1 MLLREIET
9 GTKGTMEQKMKY
21 AVLDFET
28 TGNQSSDEI
37 IQVGLAII
45 DHNLAVSQVYH
56 SFIKPT
62 IPIPPFIT
70 GLTGITKDDVKDA
83 PDLDEVMME
92 MVPLLNDVV
101 LVGHNVAFDFNFL
114 QSALDKTGYLPFTG
128 RILDT
133 MDFLKIFYPSL
144 SSYQLGLVAAE
155 FGVEHDRPHQAD
167 SDALATAY
175 VFLKCLEE
183 MAGLPLLTIQRLA
196 DLFAGE
202 DNDLGWFFDAAL
214 QERELQG
221 EQDTDGFAYYRQY
234 ALQIED
240 WMDIVPARDH
250 MVDNPLENISFEQ
263 FMEQVRERLRANL
276 PQYEEREAQNMMLEE
291 VMRAFD
297 EDKHLLVEAG
307 TGTGKSLGYLLPA
320 IYHGVKHNEKV
331 MVSTHTIN
339 LQEQLRE
346 RDVPLLTEAVP
357 FPFRAAVFKGR
368 NHYLC
373 LRKFEH
379 KISRKDFASPKEEV
393 MIAAQM
399 VVWLTQTETGDD
411 EELNLG
417 NRGGDFW
424 ETVASDSDSCLG
436 RSCPWFRKCY
446 YHRAKH
452 EAGVADV
459 VITNHSKLFTDI
471 QAGHQLLPGYE
482 RLVIDEAHHLEDV
495 AGKHLGLHMK
505 YFTVVHTLTRLFKDS
520 KTGQLPNLR
529 ILLQNAPSEK
539 STDWCGVIDGIYPAL
554 VDVRESWDKL
564 SEMLFSLMPERS
576 DAAPGDPGQFVLRL
590 LPHKKPKDWDTLC
603 TLENH
608 IYVLLGDVVRKG
620 ERLMN
625 DIREEQEDYGAD
637 SLLTD
642 ISGLFKDLATEREAI
657 RSFMKLDDEETVYW
671 IEGNGN
677 YRSRS
682 LQIYAVPID
691 VSEQLQNYFF
701 DKKKSVVMTSA
712 TLSVDKSFQYMI
724 DQLGLR
730 EAADTDRLLTSM
742 LPSPFNYR
750 NQALLVIPRDFPS
763 VKGSVGDEHFV
774 SMLVQSL
781 ADTAVATRGRMLVL
795 FTSYRMLRQVY
806 DPLKEQLSSEGITVI
821 GQGMDSGSRTKLT
834 RRFQGQEASV
844 LLGTSSFWEGVDIPG
859 EALTSLAIV
868 RLPFQPPN
876 HPLVE
881 AKSERLQ
888 KEKKNPFM
896 KLSVPQA
903 VIRFKQGFGRLV
915 RSSQD
920 RGIVVVY
927 DTRILESYYGKY
939 FLYSLPGPKMEHMPT
954 EQMVPRISEWLDV
967 DEVQD
972 VKEQ

>member
-1 MLLREIET
+1 
-9 GTKGTMEQKMKY
+9 MKY

-45 DHNLAVSQVYH
+45 DDDLTVSHVYS
-56 SFIKPT
+56 SFVNPGVS
-62 IPIPPFIT
+62 IPPFIT
-70 GLTGITKDDVKDA
+70 GLTGITDELVKDA
-83 PDLDEVMME
+83 PDLDVVMME

-114 QSALDKTGYLPFTG
+114 QSSLDRTGYLPFTG

-133 MDFLKIFYPSL
+133 MDFLKIIFPSL
-144 SSYQLGLVAAE
+144 TSYQLSQVSSE
-155 FGVEHDRPHQAD
+155 FEVQHDRPHQAD
-167 SDALATAY
+167 SDALATALI
-175 VFLKCLEE
+175 FIKCLEE
-183 MAGLPLLTIQRLA
+183 IEGLPLLTLQRLS

-202 DNDLGWFFDAAL
+202 DSDLGWFFDAML
-214 QERELQG
+214 QEK
-221 EQDTDGFAYYRQY
+221 EQQVDPNPKGHTYYRQF
-234 ALQIED
+234 ALQVDD
-240 WMDIVPARDH
+240 WTEMIPARYGD
-250 MVDNPLENISFEQ
+250 DTNPLDNVTFQQ
-263 FMEQVRERLRANL
+263 FMDGVRDRLRAKL
-276 PQYEEREAQNMMLEE
+276 PNYEEREAQNLMLDE
-291 VMRAFD
+291 VMQAFQ

-320 IYHGVKHNEKV
+320 IYHSVKQDDKV

-346 RDVPLLTEAVP
+346 RDIPLLTEVVP
-357 FPFRAAVFKGR
+357 FPFRAAIFKGR
-368 NHYLC
+368 QHYLC

-379 KISRKDFASPKEEV
+379 KINRKDFATPKEEV

-399 VVWLTQTETGDD
+399 IVWLTQTETGDD
-411 EELNLG
+411 EELNMG

-424 ETVASDSDSCLG
+424 ETVASESDSCLG
-436 RSCPWFRKCY
+436 RSCPWFRKCF

-452 EAGVADV
+452 EAGIADV

-471 QAGHQLLPGYE
+471 QAGHQLLPSYE

-495 AGKHLGLHMK
+495 AGKHLGLQLK

-520 KTGQLPNLR
+520 KTGQLPSLR
-529 ILLQNAPSEK
+529 SALQNTKSEK
-539 STDWCGVIDGIYPAL
+539 SSEWCSIIDGLYRSL
-554 VDVRESWDKL
+554 LDVKESWDKL
-564 SEMLFSLMPERS
+564 SEMLFVLMPDRS

-590 LPHKKPKDWDTLC
+590 LPNRKPKEWDAIEA
-603 TLENH
+603 LENQ
-608 IYVLLGDVVRKG
+608 IYVILSDVLRKG
-620 ERLMN
+620 ERMLSE
-625 DIREEQEDYGAD
+625 IREEPDDYG
-637 SLLTD
+637 SEGLMTD
-642 ISGLFKDLATEREAI
+642 ISGLFKDIASERDGL
-657 RSFMKLDDEETVYW
+657 RSFIKLDDEDTVYW

-682 LQIYAVPID
+682 LQIFAVPID
-691 VSEQLQNYFF
+691 VSAQLKSYFF

-724 DQLGLR
+724 EQLGLQ
-730 EAADTDRLLTSM
+730 EAASEDRLVTSV

-750 NQALLVIPRDFPS
+750 DQALLVIPRDFPS
-763 VKGSVGDEHFV
+763 VKGSVGDDHFV
-774 SMLVQSL
+774 NTLVQSL
-781 ADTAVATRGRMLVL
+781 ADTATVTQGRMLVL

-806 DPLKEQLSSEGITVI
+806 DPLKELLSQRGITVI
-821 GQGMDSGSRTKLT
+821 GQGMDSGNRSKLT
-834 RRFQGQEASV
+834 RRFQGQSASV

-876 HPLVE
+876 HPLIE

-939 FLYSLPGPKMEHMPT
+939 FLYSLPGPKMEHMPL
-954 EQMVPRISEWLDV
+954 EQMVPRISEWLV
-967 DEVQD
+967 AE
-972 VKEQ
+972 EQQGSSLSD

>member
-1 MLLREIET
+1 
-9 GTKGTMEQKMKY
+9 MKY

-45 DHNLAVSQVYH
+45 DHDSTITQVY
-56 SFIKPT
+56 SSYVKPGV
-62 IPIPPFIT
+62 PIPPFIT
-70 GLTGITKDDVKDA
+70 QLTGITEEDVKDA

-92 MVPLLNDVV
+92 MVPLLDDVI

-133 MDFLKIFYPSL
+133 MDFLKIMFPSL
-144 SSYQLGLVAAE
+144 TSYQLGFVSGE
-155 FGVEHDRPHQAD
+155 FGVTHDRPHQAD
-167 SDALATAY
+167 SDALATALI
-175 VFLKCLEE
+175 FLKCLEE
-183 MAGLPLLTIQRLA
+183 IEELPLLSLQRLS

-202 DNDLGWFFDAAL
+202 DSDLGWFFDAAL
-214 QERELQG
+214 HEREK
-221 EQDTDGFAYYRQY
+221 EAAAPMADGYSYYRQF
-234 ALQIED
+234 ALKTED
-240 WMDIVPARDH
+240 WIDIKPARSEEA
-250 MVDNPLENISFEQ
+250 DNPLEDVSFEQ
-263 FMEQVRERLRANL
+263 FLSQVRANL
-276 PQYEEREAQNMMLEE
+276 KAKLPQFEEREAQNMMLDE

-320 IYHGVKHNEKV
+320 IYHSVKAEEKV

-346 RDVPLLTEAVP
+346 RDIPLLSEVVP
-357 FPFRAAVFKGR
+357 FPFRAAIFKGR
-368 NHYLC
+368 QHYLC

-379 KISRKDFASPKEEV
+379 KINKRDFVSPKEEV

-399 VVWLTQTETGDD
+399 IVWLTQTETGDD
-411 EELNLG
+411 EELNQG
-417 NRGGDFW
+417 NRGADFW
-424 ETVASDSDSCLG
+424 ETVASESDSCLG

-446 YHRAKH
+446 YHKAKH

-459 VITNHSKLFTDI
+459 VITNHSKLFTDVK
-471 QAGHQLLPGYE
+471 AGHQLLPSYE

-495 AGKHLGLHMK
+495 AGKHLGMNMK
-505 YFTVVHTLTRLFKDS
+505 YFTVLHTLTRLYKDS
-520 KTGQLPNLR
+520 RTGQLPNLR
-529 ILLQNAPSEK
+529 IQLQSSGSEK
-539 STDWCGVIDGIYPAL
+539 ALEWVNVIDNLYPEL
-554 VDVRESWDKL
+554 LEIKENWDRL
-564 SEMLFSLMPERS
+564 SDQLFSLMPERS
-576 DAAPGDPGQFVLRL
+576 DAAPGEPGQFVLRL
-590 LPHKKPKDWDTLC
+590 LPNNKPKNWEELSE
-603 TLENH
+603 LENQ
-608 IYVLLGDVVRKG
+608 IYLTMGGVIRKG
-620 ERLMN
+620 ERMMN
-625 DIREEQEDYGAD
+625 ELKDDDDSYGSE

-642 ISGLFKDLATEREAI
+642 ISGLFKDLVAERDNI
-657 RSFMKLDDEETVYW
+657 RSFMKLDNEETVYW
-671 IEGNGN
+671 IEGNGH

-682 LQIYAVPID
+682 LQIYAVPVE
-691 VSEQLQNYFF
+691 VSQQLKEYFF
-701 DKKKSVVMTSA
+701 DKKKSVIMTSA

-724 DQLGLR
+724 EQLGLQ
-730 EAADTDRLLTSM
+730 EASDQDRLLTSM
-742 LPSPFNYR
+742 LPSPFKYR
-750 NQALLVIPRDFPS
+750 EQALLVIPRDFPS
-763 VKGSVGDEHFV
+763 VKGSVGDDYFV
-774 SMLVQSL
+774 STLVGSL
-781 ADTAVATRGRMLVL
+781 ADAAVATQGRMLVL

-806 DPLKEQLSSEGITVI
+806 DPLKEVLGAQGITVI
-821 GQGMDSGSRTKLT
+821 GQGVDSGNRTKLT
-834 RRFQGQEASV
+834 RRFQGQQASV

-859 EALTSLAIV
+859 DALTSLAIV

-888 KEKKNPFM
+888 RQKKNPFM

-920 RGIVVVY
+920 RGIVIVY

-954 EQMVPRISEWLDV
+954 QQMVSRISEWLGTGD
-967 DEVQD
+967 
-972 VKEQ
+972 

>member
-1 MLLREIET
+1 
-9 GTKGTMEQKMKY
+9 MKY

-37 IQVGLAII
+37 IQAGLAII
-45 DHNLAVSQVYH
+45 DENLTVSRVYR
-56 SFIKPT
+56 SYVKPG

-70 GLTGITKDDVKDA
+70 GLTGITEEDVKDA
-83 PDLDEVMME
+83 PELDEVMME
-92 MVPLLNDVV
+92 MVPLLDDAV
-101 LVGHNVAFDFNFL
+101 LVGHNVAFDFNYL

-133 MDFLKIFYPSL
+133 MDFLKILFPSL
-144 SSYQLGLVAAE
+144 TTYQLGLVASE

-167 SDALATAY
+167 SDALATALI
-175 VFLKCLEE
+175 FLKCLDEI
-183 MAGLPLLTIQRLA
+183 AGLPLLVLQRLA

-202 DNDLGWFFDAAL
+202 DSDLGWFFDAML
-214 QERELQG
+214 QERERESQ
-221 EQDTDGFAYYRQY
+221 QNPDGFTYYRQF
-234 ALQIED
+234 ALQVDD
-240 WMDIVPARDH
+240 WMDLEPARNSLQG
-250 MVDNPLENISFEQ
+250 NPLRNTSFEQ
-263 FMEQVRERLRANL
+263 FLAQVRERLKANL
-276 PQYEEREAQNMMLEE
+276 PEYEEREAQNQMLGQ
-291 VMRAFD
+291 VSRAFE
-297 EDKHLLVEAG
+297 EDKHLLIEAG

-320 IYHGVKHNEKV
+320 IYHSVKQDEKV
-331 MVSTHTIN
+331 MISTHTIN

-346 RDVPLLTEAVP
+346 RDLPLLTEVVP
-357 FPFRAAVFKGR
+357 FPFLAAVFKGR
-368 NHYLC
+368 QHYLC

-379 KISRKDFASPKEEV
+379 KINRRDFATPKEEV
-393 MIAAQM
+393 MTAAQM
-399 VVWLTQTETGDD
+399 IVWLAQTETGDD

-424 ETVASDSDSCLG
+424 ETVASESDSCLG

-446 YHRAKH
+446 YHKAKH
-452 EAGVADV
+452 EASIADV

-482 RLVIDEAHHLEDV
+482 RLVIDEAHHLEEV
-495 AGKHLGLHMK
+495 AGKHLGLQMK

-520 KTGQLPNLR
+520 KTGQFPNLR
-529 ILLQNAPSEK
+529 MILQHSASEK
-539 STDWCGVIDGIYPAL
+539 SAEWCSVIDGLYPSL
-554 VDVRESWDKL
+554 VDVKENWDRL
-564 SEMLFSLMPERS
+564 AEMMFTLMPERS

-590 LPHKKPKDWDTLC
+590 LPDKKPKAWGSLME
-603 TLENH
+603 LENQ
-608 IYVLLGDVVRKG
+608 IYVTLGDVLRKG
-620 ERLMN
+620 ERLIN
-625 DIREEQEDYGAD
+625 ELKEDEDNDYGSE
-637 SLLTD
+637 SLITD
-642 ISGLFKDLATEREAI
+642 ISGLLKDLGSERDAL
-657 RSFMKLDDEETVYW
+657 RSFMKLDDDNTVYW

-677 YRSRS
+677 YRSKS
-682 LQIYAVPID
+682 LQIFAVPID
-691 VSEQLQNYFF
+691 VSAQLKGFFF

-724 DQLGLR
+724 DQLGLG
-730 EAADTDRLLTSM
+730 EAAEQDRLLTSM

-750 NQALLVIPRDFPS
+750 EQALLVIPRDFPS
-763 VKGSVGDEHFV
+763 VKGSVGDELFV
-774 SMLVQSL
+774 GTLVRSL
-781 ADTAVATRGRMLVL
+781 AETAVATKGRMMVL

-806 DPLKEQLSSEGITVI
+806 DPLKDQLASEGITVI
-821 GQGMDSGSRTKLT
+821 GQGVDSGSRTKLT
-834 RRFQGQEASV
+834 RRFQGHNASV

-939 FLYSLPGPKMEHMPT
+939 FLYSLPGPKMEHMPLG
-954 EQMVPRISEWLDV
+954 QMVPRISEWLNA
-967 DEVQD
+967 E
-972 VKEQ
+972 EQ

>member
-1 MLLREIET
+1 
-9 GTKGTMEQKMKY
+9 MEFMKY

-37 IQVGLAII
+37 IQAGLAII
-45 DHNLAVSQVYH
+45 DEDMKVSRVY
-56 SFIKPT
+56 SSYVKPGV
-62 IPIPPFIT
+62 PIPPFIT
-70 GLTGITKDDVKDA
+70 GLTGITEDDVKDA
-83 PDLDEVMME
+83 PELDEVMME
-92 MVPLLNDVV
+92 MVPLLDDAV
-101 LVGHNVAFDFNFL
+101 LVGHNVAFDFNYL

-133 MDFLKIFYPSL
+133 MDFLKIFFPSL
-144 SSYQLGLVAAE
+144 TTYQLGLVASE

-167 SDALATAY
+167 SDALATALI
-175 VFLKCLEE
+175 FLKCLEE
-183 MAGLPLLTIQRLA
+183 LADLPLLVLQRLS
-196 DLFAGE
+196 DLFVGE
-202 DNDLGWFFDAAL
+202 DSDLGWFFDAML
-214 QERELQG
+214 QEREREA
-221 EQDTDGFAYYRQY
+221 EQNPDGFTYYRQF
-234 ALQIED
+234 ALQVED
-240 WMDIVPARDH
+240 WMDIEPPRNS
-250 MVDNPLENISFEQ
+250 MLGNPLRDLSFEQ
-263 FMEQVRERLRANL
+263 FMEQVRERLRAKL
-276 PQYEEREAQNMMLEE
+276 PEYEEREAQNLMLGE
-291 VMRAFD
+291 VARAFD
-297 EDKHLLVEAG
+297 EDKHLLIEAG

-320 IYHGVKHNEKV
+320 IYHSVKQDEKV

-346 RDVPLLTEAVP
+346 RDVPLLTEVVP

-368 NHYLC
+368 QHYLC

-379 KISRKDFASPKEEV
+379 KINRRDFATPKEEV
-393 MIAAQM
+393 MTAAQM
-399 VVWLTQTETGDD
+399 IVWLAQTETGDD

-424 ETVASDSDSCLG
+424 ETVASESDSCLG

-446 YHRAKH
+446 YHKAKH

-482 RLVIDEAHHLEDV
+482 RLVIDEAHHLEEV
-495 AGKHLGLHMK
+495 AGKHLGLQMK

-520 KTGQLPNLR
+520 KTGQFPNLR
-529 ILLQNAPSEK
+529 MILQQSGSEK
-539 STDWCGVIDGIYPAL
+539 SAEWCSVIDGLYPSL
-554 VDVRESWDKL
+554 IEVKDDWDRL
-564 SEMLFSLMPERS
+564 AEQLFTLMPERS
-576 DAAPGDPGQFVLRL
+576 DAASGDPGQFVLRL
-590 LPHKKPKDWDTLC
+590 LPQKKPKAWDALTA
-603 TLENH
+603 LENQ
-608 IYVLLGDVVRKG
+608 IYVTLGDVLRKG
-620 ERLMN
+620 ERLLN
-625 DIREEQEDYGAD
+625 ELREDDNDYGSE
-637 SLLTD
+637 SLMTD
-642 ISGLFKDLATEREAI
+642 ISGLLKDLGSERDALRFFI
-657 RSFMKLDDEETVYW
+657 KLEDPGTVYW

-682 LQIYAVPID
+682 LQIFAVPID
-691 VSEQLQNYFF
+691 VSAQLKGYFF

-724 DQLGLR
+724 EQLGLG
-730 EAADTDRLLTSM
+730 EAAEEDKLITSM

-750 NQALLVIPRDFPS
+750 DQALLVIPRDFPS
-763 VKGSVGDEHFV
+763 VKGSVGDDHFV
-774 SMLVQSL
+774 STLVKSL
-781 ADTAVATRGRMLVL
+781 ADTAIVTKGRMLVL

-806 DPLKEQLSSEGITVI
+806 DPLKELLATEGITVI

-834 RRFQGQEASV
+834 RRFQGQNASV

-888 KEKKNPFM
+888 QEKKNPFM

-939 FLYSLPGPKMEHMPT
+939 FLYSLPGPKMEHMPLG
-954 EQMVPRISEWLDV
+954 QMVPRISEWLNA
-967 DEVQD
+967 DEQ
-972 VKEQ
+972 